1 MEAEEVANNL
11 MQIINTAT
19 EIGEGESESP
29 RLLNVT
35 DTTIKTLAKSA
46 ETTVT
51 EKVYHFY

>member
-51 EKVYHFY
+51 EKVHHFY